1 MWLVVIATV
10 LVIIDLLVLWLA
22 LSGAPYIPTKAAGVE
37 RIVAYCEF
45 RPGLKAVDLGS
56 GDGRL
61 VIALARAGAEA
72 HGFEINPL
80 LVWWSRRKI
89 RQAGFE
95 NRAFIHWQ
103 NLWRADLSP
112 FDCVTL
118 FGATHI
124 MRRLEHKL
132 RRELKPGSRVISLG
146 FKFPT
151 WPVTEQCGRIFIYRR
166 T

>member
-1 MWLVVIATV
+1 MWLVVIATI

-37 RIVAYCEF
+37 RIIACCELK
-45 RPGLKAVDLGS
+45 PGLKAADLGS
-56 GDGRL
+56 GDGWL

-80 LVWWSRRKI
+80 LVWWSRRKV
-89 RQAGFE
+89 RQAGLE
-95 NRAFIHWQ
+95 ELAFIHWQ
-103 NLWRADLSP
+103 NLWRADLSS
-112 FDCVTL
+112 FDYVTL

-124 MRRLEHKL
+124 MRRLENKL

-146 FKFPT
+146 FQFPT
-151 WPVTEQCGRIFIYRR
+151 WPLQEQRGAIYIYQQV
-166 T
+166 